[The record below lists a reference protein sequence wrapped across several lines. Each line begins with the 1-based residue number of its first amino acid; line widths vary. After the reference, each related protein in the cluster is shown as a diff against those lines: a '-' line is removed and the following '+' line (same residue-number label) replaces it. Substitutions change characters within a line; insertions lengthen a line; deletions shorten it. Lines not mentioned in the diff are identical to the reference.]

1 MTKLTELLWQMG
13 EKAREDSPRSAYHR
27 RVPREDPEVAQ
38 AVEAEADTLA
48 RDWLTQ
54 TRVARKG
61 VSDERQVEYD
71 SLESMSTMPEPIS
84 LTTPKN
90 GQTDT
95 KVRYPNGT
103 EGDLS
108 TREMHLLASVDGAVL
123 ITLNEW
129 ERKVLDSEASQTGFQ
144 DWYRNPDRAVKES
157 LAVACKDG
165 VGDWKVLRSDFIFF
179 GTNRD
184 ESVAVDLVDPHGSH
198 LSDVLPETV
207 WFFRLRRAVRK

>member
-1 MTKLTELLWQMG
+1 MTRLAELLWQMG

-61 VSDERQVEYD
+61 VSDDRQVESD

-165 VGDWKVLRSDFIFF
+165 VGDWKALRSDFIFF

-207 WFFRLRRAVRK
+207 WFCRLRRAVRK